1 VKRPL
6 RVRAWGFALALV
18 AATTVLRL
26 LLTAVW
32 ADRFPTLLFYL
43 AVSVAAWFGGF
54 APGIAATVLS
64 AVVVTS
70 LSWPPEPDDVLGLV
84 FFLAFGVVVSY
95 LHERLRRNAAVA
107 ISALRASEARHRGLV
122 ERNLAGMFRARFDG
136 TMLDCNPA
144 FVRLLGWPLLDD
156 VLARNA
162 KEFYVDPEDRAE
174 LIRDIARGDV
184 VTNREFR
191 WRRADGS
198 VITVLVNVLEAE
210 PGVLEGIAIDIS
222 DQIRAQEAERAAT
235 EMQAI
240 TKLAN
245 AASHEIN
252 NPLTVV
258 LGNLELMRRRM
269 GADHHIDA
277 IVRACREIE
286 EIVGRMQHITRVELF
301 DQDPALGEVLDI
313 RKSSSEA

>member
-1 VKRPL
+1 MKRPVRL
-6 RVRAWGFALALV
+6 RAWGFALALV

-26 LLTAVW
+26 LLTPVW

-54 APGIAATVLS
+54 APGIAATALS
-64 AVVVTS
+64 ALVVTW
-70 LSWPPEPDDVLGLV
+70 LSWPLEPGDLLGLV
-84 FFLAFGVVVSY
+84 FFLAFGMVVSY

-107 ISALRASEARHRGLV
+107 ITALRASEARHRGLV
-122 ERNLAGMFRARFDG
+122 ERNLAGIFRARFDG

-144 FVRLLGWPLLDD
+144 FVRLLGWPSIDD

-162 KEFYVDPEDRAE
+162 KEFYVDPEDRAAM
-174 LIRDIARGDV
+174 IRSLARGEV
-184 VTNREFR
+184 ATNREFR

-198 VITVLVNVLEAE
+198 VVTVLVNVLEAE
-210 PGVLEGIAIDIS
+210 TGVIEGVAIDIS

-235 EMQAI
+235 ELQAI

-245 AASHEIN
+245 AAAHEIN

-258 LGNLELMRRRM
+258 LGNLALMRRRL
-269 GADHHIDA
+269 GTDQNIDA
-277 IVRACREIE
+277 IVRACQEIE
-286 EIVGRMQHITRVELF
+286 AIVGRMQHITRVELF

-313 RKSSSEA
+313 RKSSE